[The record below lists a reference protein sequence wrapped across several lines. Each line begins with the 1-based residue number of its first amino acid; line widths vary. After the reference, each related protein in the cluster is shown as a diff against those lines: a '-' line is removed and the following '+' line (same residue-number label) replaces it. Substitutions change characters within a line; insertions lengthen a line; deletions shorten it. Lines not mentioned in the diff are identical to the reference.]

1 MSQNSLTRM
10 ARKISKRSGIAL
22 PTVEEV
28 LKAAFDEWRQEL
40 TEGSG
45 IVVVES
51 FGTMS
56 VKEVPARSY
65 HYYRPEKGI
74 DRMVP
79 LPAKRTLKFT
89 PTRNM
94 RRELEQRR
102 FDPTRKS
109 FFRHPDDPRNRYSS
123 QSKYKKLTKPVPKLG
138 QIKYER
144 PTTDDTD

>member
-1 MSQNSLTRM
+1 M

-45 IVVVES
+45 QVLVES

-74 DRMVP
+74 DRMVH
-79 LPAKRTLKFT
+79 LETKRVLKFT
-89 PTRNM
+89 PTRNLK
-94 RRELEQRR
+94 REVNQGQ
-102 FDPTRKS
+102 FDASRKA
-109 FFRHPDDPRNRYSS
+109 FFRHPDDPKIRYRGIH
-123 QSKYKKLTKPVPKLG
+123 KYKKLTKPVPKLG